1 MEKGIKESIELTNI
15 DFGDCGVIKGELD
28 AEGLNFGIVVSRF
41 NMELTGQLLKSAVD
55 CLKKYG
61 DEPKRIEIVWV
72 PGAYEV
78 PLAIE
83 QMAAFGDFDALI
95 ALGCVIQGE
104 TPHADLIN
112 TAVANALMDIGRQ
125 HEMAVINEVVGTY
138 TQEQAEARCKYGEGS
153 RGWYAGAAAIEMATV
168 LGSIGEEVAGRKG
181 DVF

>member
-1 MEKGIKESIELTNI
+1 MEKGINENIELPDI
-15 DFGDCGVIKGELD
+15 DFGECGVIKGKLD
-28 AEGLNFGIVVSRF
+28 AAGLNFGIVVSRF
-41 NMELTGQLLKSAVD
+41 NMDLTGQLLKSAVD
-55 CLKKYG
+55 CLKKYKA
-61 DEPKRIEIVWV
+61 EPKRIEIVWV

-112 TAVANALMDIGRQ
+112 TAVANALLDIGRQ
-125 HEMAVINEVVGTY
+125 NEIAVINEVVGTY
-138 TQEQAEARCKYGEGS
+138 NLEQAEARCKCGEQS
-153 RGWYAGAAAIEMATV
+153 RGWYAGAAAIEMARA
-168 LGSIGEEVAGRKG
+168 LSLIGTEVAGRKG